1 VPYVPQDVLDR
12 IAALERE
19 VRQLRGRAQIRPA
32 LNQILHGDVT
42 IGEGG
47 RLIVRDPD
55 GTAVFQTGQTPGIG
69 DYYTTMFRD
78 TGVPALTIGAN
89 SYPDDDAPSQMV
101 RMWDRNRN
109 IIVMDDYYSDE
120 FLGRPWMPVQLH
132 PTERQG
138 GYTGT
143 NYDSAWIGTTPA
155 HNAVLYLS
163 LSTYA
168 NTGGGQARVVLVHD
182 GNETELDEWD
192 CAANQWTGRQIT
204 HPLDGLR
211 FLSYF
216 SLRVEHRNKS
226 TGQNCETRV
235 WSAYTRNTFTEDEAP
250 DVPLEVASN
259 ARSAAP
265 LAAAPTVEGA

>member
-120 FLGRPWMPVQLH
+120 FLGRPSMPIPMQSTAGQSTSN
-132 PTERQG
+132 TELTTAWTG
-138 GYTGT
+138 GVRLM
-143 NYDSAWIGTTPA
+143 
-155 HNAVLYLS
+155 NAVLWAAFE
-163 LSTYA
+163 TYTPA
-168 NTGGGQARVVLVHD
+168 GVTAAVQLEDND
-182 GNETELDEWD
+182 GVIES
-192 CAANQWTGRQIT
+192 WTVSASNNWTMREFTVPVRGRFM
-204 HPLDGLR
+204 D
-211 FLSYF
+211 
-216 SLRVEHRNKS
+216 HRNFRLKHRVS
-226 TGQNCETRV
+226 SGTGTIRTNCLGM
-235 WSAYTRNTFTEDEAP
+235 YTRNTFVPSEAP
-250 DVPLEVASN
+250 QQ
-259 ARSAAP
+259 
-265 LAAAPTVEGA
+265 

>member
-1 VPYVPQDVLDR
+1 MPYVPQDVLDR
-12 IAALERE
+12 LANLERE

-32 LNQILHGDVT
+32 MDQILHGDVT

-55 GTAVFQTGQTPGIG
+55 GTAVFQTGQTPTVG

-78 TGVPALTIGAN
+78 DGVPAFTIGAN

-132 PTERQG
+132 PTERQD
-138 GYTGT
+138 YDGT
-143 NYDSAWIGTTPA
+143 SYEPAWVGTTPA
-155 HNAVLYLS
+155 HNAVLYLR

-168 NTGGGQARVVLVHD
+168 NTGGGQARVVLTHD
-182 GNETELDEWD
+182 GIETTIDQWD
-192 CAANQWTGRQIT
+192 CAANSWTARTIT

-216 SLRVEHRNKS
+216 TLRIDHRNKS
-226 TGQNCETRV
+226 TGQNCETRLF
-235 WSAYTRNTFTEDEAP
+235 SAYTRNTFTEDEAP
-250 DVPLEVASN
+250 DVPLEAAN
-259 ARSAAP
+259 AKTAEP
-265 LAAAPTVEGA
+265 LAAAPTEEGA